1 LNSIN
6 HLLGLHFQSLIN
18 YKDKDKKKKKKKK
31 RGGGGGG
38 VGVVLQEDV

>member
-1 LNSIN
+1 
-6 HLLGLHFQSLIN
+6 LHFQSLIN

-38 VGVVLQEDV
+38 LSDVLQEDV